1 MRLFFF
7 YFIFVESA
15 RQNLS
20 SRDKLTVKYNDV
32 SYGPSSTVEVNLD
45 SVSSPWLT
53 LREIFLRITYDPYL
67 HFHALRNRLQKI

>member
-32 SYGPSSTVEVNLD
+32 AYGPSSTVEVNLE
-45 SVSSPWLT
+45 SVSRSCS
-53 LREIFLRITYDPYL
+53 
-67 HFHALRNRLQKI
+67 ALIGQSKVNLGRKRL

>member
-32 SYGPSSTVEVNLD
+32 AYGPSSTVEVNLE
-45 SVSSPWLT
+45 SVNFPWSVLIGQSKVN
-53 LREIFLRITYDPYL
+53 LGRK
-67 HFHALRNRLQKI
+67 RL

>member
-7 YFIFVESA
+7 YLIFVESA

-32 SYGPSSTVEVNLD
+32 SYGPSSTVEVNLE
-45 SVSSPWLT
+45 SVSLSWSLLLVSLKT
-53 LREIFLRITYDPYL
+53 KVNLGRK
-67 HFHALRNRLQKI
+67 RL